1 MKFLLRNCEISN
13 GIEQAARDLL
23 ALKHRHDVLENCLRE
38 LEEDES
44 IDAVGYGGAPNILGV
59 MELDASFMDGN
70 NRSVGAVAAV
80 QKFLLSKLP
89 GVLWTRDC
97 TRCWSGLAPN
107 VSHLTAA

>member
-1 MKFLLRNCEISN
+1 MDYPAVARMAHPPSTCFGVSSGGTIEILLRNCEISS

-23 ALKHRHDVLENCLRE
+23 AQRHRHDVLENCLRE

-80 QKFLLSKLP
+80 QKFLPIK
-89 GVLWTRDC
+89 
-97 TRCWSGLAPN
+97 
-107 VSHLTAA
+107 